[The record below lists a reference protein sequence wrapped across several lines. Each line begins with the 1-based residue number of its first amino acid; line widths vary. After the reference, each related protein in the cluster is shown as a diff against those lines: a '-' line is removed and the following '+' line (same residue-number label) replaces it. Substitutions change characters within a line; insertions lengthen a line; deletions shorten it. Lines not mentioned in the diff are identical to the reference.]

1 MEALL
6 HQVGPDENYMPPNQ
20 SKSLGNDDQAF
31 WGLTV
36 MGAAERKFPNPPSDQ
51 PQWLSLAQA
60 VFNTQAARWDE
71 EHCGG
76 GLRWQIY
83 SFNRGYQYKNTVSNG
98 AFFLLASRLARYT
111 GNTTYMDW
119 AVKTW
124 DWTRQVGLMTNE
136 YKFYDGYDV
145 TDDCS
150 KVDPI
155 QWTYNAGLYLAG
167 AAFLYDFVCIL
178 PIGLVM
184 DMSRPILPGSC
195 PTDLP
200 SVLARSNQCQSADI
214 RGLRLARACQRDPAD
229 DKSLLQKRHHGGDGL
244 RAPRHLQ
251 RRPAILQS
259 QSPPSPSPPSINQK
273 TGLLLPQP
281 RHDRKNGAL
290 YGRVDNAEAA
300 GLRDCGRKV
309 LFLGRR

>member
-31 WGLTV
+31 WGLAV

-60 VFNTQAARWDE
+60 IFNTQAARWDE

-184 DMSRPILPGSC
+184 PAHFARLMSN
-195 PTDLP
+195 
-200 SVLARSNQCQSADI
+200 RSPFSF
-214 RGLRLARACQRDPAD
+214 GH
-229 DKSLLQKRHHGGDGL
+229 K
-244 RAPRHLQ
+244 
-251 RRPAILQS
+251 
-259 QSPPSPSPPSINQK
+259 
-273 TGLLLPQP
+273 
-281 RHDRKNGAL
+281 
-290 YGRVDNAEAA
+290 
-300 GLRDCGRKV
+300 
-309 LFLGRR
+309 